1 MTYSYNRP
9 GSNARRSLF
18 LNLRFI
24 RYGKINPG
32 DFRMYERYVHWRVGR
47 RATAMKMQK
56 KGVSCPTANSQ
67 GGCAVMNGLP
77 LKCLDKHAPRSCKE
91 GTNQNPMCFYRFL
104 RILGLSRWT
113 KLLIRKATWERR
125 KEEFPEIRDGP
136 AAIWS
141 VQAIN
146 LES

>member
-1 MTYSYNRP
+1 MMTYSYNRP

-32 DFRMYERYVHWRVGR
+32 DFRMYERRVGR
-47 RATAMKMQK
+47 RATAMRMQK

-104 RILGLSRWT
+104 RILSLSRWT
-113 KLLIRKATWERR
+113 KLLIRKAT
-125 KEEFPEIRDGP
+125 
-136 AAIWS
+136 
-141 VQAIN
+141 
-146 LES
+146 